1 MRSVHIYALS
11 MKFALLSGLLSVLL
25 LLAIPTAFAH
35 AGVMKTSGTTD
46 IVLYQSPISPLVGE
60 RVRMT
65 FVFTEHDKND
75 QIRELPVVLRLID
88 TVYGNEA
95 ADTVILKKDVLT
107 DANGSIAF
115 DHVFPKQN
123 HFDVEL
129 TFDDPTGTQTVG
141 FLVQPRAFSFVQKGT
156 LFASG
161 MLGGLLIALGLLRWR
176 RARL

>member
-1 MRSVHIYALS
+1 MEYYYSP
-11 MKFALLSGLLSVLL
+11 MKFALLSGLLSVLMVL
-25 LLAIPTAFAH
+25 IAPTAFAH
-35 AGVMKTSGTTD
+35 AGVMKTSGLTD
-46 IVLYQSPISPLVGE
+46 IVLLQSPVSPLVGE

-65 FVFTEHDKND
+65 FIFTEHDKNH

-95 ADTVILKKDVLT
+95 ADMVILKKDMLT
-107 DANGSIAF
+107 DVNGAVVF
-115 DHVFPKQN
+115 EYVFPKQN

-129 TFDDPTGTQTVG
+129 SFDDAAGAQTVG

-161 MLGGLLIALGLLRWR
+161 MLGGLLIALALLKRR